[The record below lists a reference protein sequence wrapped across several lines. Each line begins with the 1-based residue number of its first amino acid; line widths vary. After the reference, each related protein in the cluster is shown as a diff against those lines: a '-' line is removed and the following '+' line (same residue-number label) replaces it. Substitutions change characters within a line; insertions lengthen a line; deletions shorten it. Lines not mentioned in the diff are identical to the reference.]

1 MVSDRIRV
9 LLVDDHRLFR
19 EALRLVLEPQCEIVG
34 EASDGESAITL
45 AAQLRPH
52 VALVDIGMA
61 GMGGIAA
68 VRHIADTAPG
78 CRILIL
84 SQYDDEEYVIE
95 ALTEAGASG
104 YVVKTDAASELLAAV
119 HAVHEGRRYV
129 SPSVAPVVLARVN
142 QPAPPSNSRA
152 AQLTRREREVLKMI
166 AEGSTAKEIA
176 QRLHISPKTAQAHR
190 ENLKQKLRLDSTAAM
205 VRFAIKQKLI
215 RLD

>member
-68 VRHIADTAPG
+68 VRHIADAAPG
-78 CRILIL
+78 CRVLIL

-95 ALTEAGASG
+95 ALSDAGAAG

-119 HAVHEGRRYV
+119 HAVHGGRRYV

-142 QPAPPSNSRA
+142 QPAPPSSSRA

-190 ENLKQKLRLDSTAAM
+190 ENLKHKLGLDSTAAM